1 MKRVVFILAAVIAV
15 AAIAGGSI
23 AAAGG
28 DNGAAGAVETR
39 DAVSVS
45 ELLADPAYGTEVAIY
60 GQVSLLGE
68 LFCPCFELRSGNE
81 TVMVW
86 YDLMVDESGEARPAV
101 GIEGI
106 QNGDWIMVTGELQA
120 GGANPAEF
128 WAASVEKAVSV
139 DADAD
144 GGEVTLAVGDL
155 LVVTLESNLTTGY
168 GWSLAD
174 AGEDDVIAVTGNEF
188 IAPESTEPLVGQGG
202 VEVWAFQAV
211 AAGEVTIAMEYV
223 RPWEQGVEP
232 EAEFNI
238 NVVVE

>member
-15 AAIAGGSI
+15 AAITGGSI

-28 DNGAAGAVETR
+28 DNGAAGAVETH
-39 DAVSVS
+39 DAV
-45 ELLADPAYGTEVAIY
+45 
-60 GQVSLLGE
+60 
-68 LFCPCFELRSGNE
+68 N
-81 TVMVW
+81 
-86 YDLMVDESGEARPAV
+86 
-101 GIEGI
+101 
-106 QNGDWIMVTGELQA
+106 
-120 GGANPAEF
+120 
-128 WAASVEKAVSV
+128 VSV
-139 DADAD
+139 DAGDN

-155 LVVTLESNLTTGY
+155 LIVTLESNPTTGY
-168 GWSLAD
+168 GWSLAG
-174 AGEDDVIAVTGNEF
+174 AGEPGVIAVKGNEF

-202 VEVWAFQAV
+202 VEVWTFQAV